1 LRGPGLGDWDFSL
14 VKDTALRF
22 LGEGGSLQFRA
33 EFFNLLNRANF
44 GTPAVTA
51 FSGTIGTVVAGS
63 TTAPN
68 VGAYS
73 QSPVGNAG
81 AITTTATP
89 SRQVQLALK
98 VIF

>member
-1 LRGPGLGDWDFSL
+1 M
-14 VKDTALRF
+14 
-22 LGEGGSLQFRA
+22 QFRA

-44 GTPAVTA
+44 GTPSNTV
-51 FSGTIGTVVAGS
+51 FSGTIGTIGASPAGC
-63 TTAPN
+63 TTTCAN

-89 SRQVQLALK
+89 SRQIQLALK